1 MHGKRMRHENAV
13 GCHTDLDP
21 QPEVRIPSA
30 CTLLSVEELR
40 IRRGG
45 VLVLNVPHFSI
56 NTEEKVAVIG
66 PNGAGKSSLLLG
78 LACLIGRESGRIV
91 FRGEEITPRDEIT
104 FRRRIA
110 MVFQEPLL
118 FDTTVLD
125 NVAEGLRI
133 RKIRRDEA
141 RDRAKESLD
150 LFRIG
155 HLAGRSAHK
164 LSGGEA
170 QRVSLARAFAVRPEL
185 ILMDEPFSSL
195 DLPTRIELAED
206 LGRILHESGT
216 TAIIATHDRIEAFRV
231 VDRLM
236 VMDDGAVVQEGTP
249 RDVIAH
255 PANGFV
261 AAFRRTGHSTLE

>member
-1 MHGKRMRHENAV
+1 MSEK
-13 GCHTDLDP
+13 TP
-21 QPEVRIPSA
+21 
-30 CTLLSVEELR
+30 LLQVAGLQ

-45 VLVLNVPHFSI
+45 VQVLDLPRFSI
-56 NTEEKVAVIG
+56 FAEEKVAVIG

-78 LACLIGRESGRIV
+78 LACLIKREFGTITFQEEEV
-91 FRGEEITPRDEIT
+91 TPRGETR

-133 RKIRRDEA
+133 RGAGRSEA
-141 RDRAKESLD
+141 REAAMESLE
-150 LFRIG
+150 LFRVG
-155 HLAGRSAHK
+155 QLANRSAHK

-170 QRVSLARAFAVRPEL
+170 QRVSLARAFAVRPKL

-195 DLPTRIELAED
+195 DLPTRIVLAED

-216 TAIIATHDRIEAFRV
+216 AAIIATHDRIEALRV
-231 VDRLM
+231 VDRLV
-236 VMDDGAVVQEGTP
+236 VMDGGRIVQEGTP
-249 RDVIAH
+249 HEVMAQ
-255 PANGFV
+255 PANAFV
-261 AAFRRTGHSTLE
+261 AAFRRTAHPADG

>member
-1 MHGKRMRHENAV
+1 MSEKTA
-13 GCHTDLDP
+13 
-21 QPEVRIPSA
+21 
-30 CTLLSVEELR
+30 LLQVDGLR

-45 VLVLNVPHFSI
+45 VQVLDLPRFSI
-56 NTEEKVAVIG
+56 SAEEKVAVIG

-78 LACLIGRESGRIV
+78 LACLIQRECGTIS
-91 FRGEEITPRDEIT
+91 FQGEEVTPREEIS

-133 RKIRRDEA
+133 RGWGRAEA
-141 RDRAKESLD
+141 RKAAMESLE
-150 LFRIG
+150 LFKVG
-155 HLAGRSAHK
+155 HLDGRSAHK

-170 QRVSLARAFAVRPEL
+170 QRVSLARAFAVRPKL

-195 DLPTRIELAED
+195 DLPTRILLAED

-216 TAIIATHDRIEAFRV
+216 AALIATHDRIEALRV
-231 VDRLM
+231 VDRLV
-236 VMDDGAVVQEGTP
+236 VMDGGKIIQEGTP
-249 RDVIAH
+249 QEVIAQ
-255 PANGFV
+255 PANAFV
-261 AAFRRTGHSTLE
+261 AAFRRTTGPSVS

>member
-1 MHGKRMRHENAV
+1 MITKEY
-13 GCHTDLDP
+13 
-21 QPEVRIPSA
+21 
-30 CTLLSVEELR
+30 LLQVEGLR
-40 IRRGG
+40 IQRGG
-45 VLVLNVPHFSI
+45 VQVLDLPRFSI
-56 NTEEKVAVIG
+56 SAEEKVAVIG

-78 LACLIGRESGRIV
+78 LACLIQRKCGTITFQGEEV
-91 FRGEEITPRDEIT
+91 TPRGETT

-133 RKIRRDEA
+133 RGWGRAEA
-141 RDRAKESLD
+141 REAATESLE
-150 LFRIG
+150 LFKVG

-170 QRVSLARAFAVRPEL
+170 QRVSLARAFAVRPKL

-195 DLPTRIELAED
+195 DLPTRIVLAED

-216 TAIIATHDRIEAFRV
+216 AALIATHDRIEALRV
-231 VDRLM
+231 VERLV
-236 VMDDGAVVQEGTP
+236 VMDSGKIIQEGTP
-249 RDVIAH
+249 QEVMMQ
-255 PANGFV
+255 PANAFV
-261 AAFRRTGHSTLE
+261 AAFRRTTGLSAG

>member
-1 MHGKRMRHENAV
+1 M
-13 GCHTDLDP
+13 
-21 QPEVRIPSA
+21 SA
-30 CTLLSVEELR
+30 DTQLLLAEGLR

-45 VLVLNVPHFSI
+45 VQVLDLPRFHVGA
-56 NTEEKVAVIG
+56 EEKVAVIG

-78 LACLIGRESGRIV
+78 LACLVGRDGGRIV
-91 FRGEEITPRDEIT
+91 FQGEEIVPGMETG

-133 RKIRRDEA
+133 RGMGRAAA
-141 RDRAKESLD
+141 RERAAESLE
-150 LFRIG
+150 LFRVC

-170 QRVSLARAFAVRPEL
+170 QRVSLARAFAIRPEL

-216 TAIIATHDRIEAFRV
+216 ATVIATHDRIEAFRV
-231 VDRLM
+231 VDRL
-236 VMDDGAVVQEGTP
+236 VVLDGGRIVQEGTP
-249 RDVIAH
+249 REVIEQ
-255 PANGFV
+255 PANAFV
-261 AAFRRTGHSTLE
+261 AAFRRSGVSGLDLR

>member
-1 MHGKRMRHENAV
+1 MSEKTALLHVEN
-13 GCHTDLDP
+13 L
-21 QPEVRIPSA
+21 Q
-30 CTLLSVEELR
+30 

-45 VLVLNVPHFSI
+45 VQVLDLPRFSI
-56 NTEEKVAVIG
+56 FAEEKVAIIG

-78 LACLIGRESGRIV
+78 LACLIKRTRGTIAFQGEEV
-91 FRGEEITPRDEIT
+91 TPRGETA

-133 RKIRRDEA
+133 HGSSRAEA
-141 RDRAKESLD
+141 REAALESLE
-150 LFRIG
+150 LFMVG

-170 QRVSLARAFAVRPEL
+170 QRVSLARAFAVRPKL

-195 DLPTRIELAED
+195 DLPTRIVLAED

-216 TAIIATHDRIEAFRV
+216 AAIIATHDRIEALRV
-231 VDRLM
+231 VDRLV
-236 VMDDGAVVQEGTP
+236 VMDGGVIVQEGSP
-249 RDVIAH
+249 QEVIAN
-255 PANGFV
+255 PVNSFV
-261 AAFRRTGHSTLE
+261 AAFKRTTASADS

>member
-1 MHGKRMRHENAV
+1 MN
-13 GCHTDLDP
+13 TT
-21 QPEVRIPSA
+21 SA
-30 CTLLSVEELR
+30 LLSAEDLR

-45 VLVLNVPHFSI
+45 VAVLNVPHFSI
-56 NTEEKVAVIG
+56 ATEEKVAVIG

-78 LACLIGRESGRIV
+78 LACLIGRDGGRIV
-91 FRGEEITPRDEIT
+91 FRGEEVTRQGET
-104 FRRRIA
+104 AFRRRIA

-133 RKIRRDEA
+133 RRIRRSEA

-150 LFRIG
+150 LFKVG

-170 QRVSLARAFAVRPEL
+170 QRVSLARAFAVRPDL

-195 DLPTRIELAED
+195 DLPTRIALAED

-216 TAIIATHDRIEAFRV
+216 AAIITTHDRIEAFRV

-236 VMDDGAVVQEGTP
+236 VMDSGVVIQEGP
-249 RDVIAH
+249 PKDVIAN
-255 PANGFV
+255 PANEFV
-261 AAFRRTGHSTLE
+261 AAFRRTGYSTLE

>member
-1 MHGKRMRHENAV
+1 MKKIISLLEVENLKV
-13 GCHTDLDP
+13 K
-21 QPEVRIPSA
+21 
-30 CTLLSVEELR
+30 
-40 IRRGG
+40 RGG
-45 VLVLNVPHFSI
+45 VQVIDLPAFSVKA
-56 NTEEKVAVIG
+56 EEKVAVIG

-78 LACLIGRESGRIV
+78 LACLVGRESGRISFQGTEV
-91 FRGEEITPRDEIT
+91 TSRDET
-104 FRRRIA
+104 VYRRRIA

-133 RKIRRDEA
+133 RGTRRSEA
-141 RDRAKESLD
+141 RALGMESLE
-150 LFRIG
+150 LFKVG

-195 DLPTRIELAED
+195 DLPTRIVLAED

-216 TAIIATHDRIEAFRV
+216 AAIIATHDRIEALRV
-231 VDRLM
+231 VDRLV
-236 VMDDGAVVQEGTP
+236 VMDKGAVIQEGNP
-249 RDVIAH
+249 AEVIEN
-255 PANGFV
+255 PVNEFV
-261 AAFRRTGHSTLE
+261 AAFRRTAHPAIVK